1 MKILHVVSYLHP
13 HIGGIEQTARDIMNA
28 LSEDPNVEQRAICFA
43 SDRKTV
49 SDTLDGVPV
58 VRCGAFAKVSSQ
70 SLSFSYGRQLR
81 RIMRTFAPDCV
92 IFHYP
97 NPFLASALLR
107 ALKKRPAC
115 RLILWWH
122 LDITKQRLLGKL
134 FNGQTHRLL
143 RRATRVIATSP
154 NYIEGSKFLP
164 AYRDKCTVI
173 PSCIRDS
180 RLQITEDAAKKARE
194 IRETYRG
201 KIICCFFG
209 RHVAYKGLEYLIDA
223 AKLLD
228 DRFVFLIGG
237 SGELTESY
245 RTRAADTPRIRF
257 LGRLD
262 DEDLHATLLASDIFC
277 FPSVTKNEAFGLA
290 LAEAMYEG
298 KPCVTFTIEGS
309 GVNYVSIGGQ
319 TGLEVANRDTAAYAD
334 ALRRLAEDGE
344 LRARLGAAAAARA
357 KELFLFPRFA
367 DSVRGLVAATAEEE

>member
-28 LSEDPNVEQRAICFA
+28 LSEDPTIEQRAICFA

-49 SDTLDGVPV
+49 TDTLDGVPV

-81 RIMRTFAPDCV
+81 RLMRTFEPDCV

-97 NPFLASALLR
+97 NPFLANALLR

-134 FNGQTHRLL
+134 FNGQTNRLL
-143 RRATRVIATSP
+143 RRATKVIATSP

-164 AYRDKCTVI
+164 AYREKCVVI
-173 PSCIRDS
+173 PSCIRES
-180 RLQITEDAAKKARE
+180 RLQTTGQEAEKAQK
-194 IRETYRG
+194 IRETYPG
-201 KIICCFFG
+201 KTICCFFG

-223 AKLLD
+223 AKMLD

-237 SGELTESY
+237 SGELTDSY
-245 RTRAADTPRIRF
+245 RARAAGTPSIHF

-262 DEDLHATLLASDIFC
+262 DEDLRATLLASDIFC

-290 LAEAMYEG
+290 LAEAMHEG
-298 KPCVTFTIEGS
+298 KPSVTFTIEGS
-309 GVNYVSIGGQ
+309 GVNYVSLAGV

-334 ALRRLAEDGE
+334 ALRRLADDSE
-344 LRARLGAAAAARA
+344 LRARLGAAAAERA
-357 KELFLFPRFA
+357 ATLFSFRRFA
-367 DSVRGLVAATAEEE
+367 DSVRAAVTAAGGER